1 VHYESRWS
9 LKNLMKLLSG
19 IRELQSPP
27 HGSVLTIGNFDGVHL
42 GHQTLIARAV
52 SLAREQGIPSVVMT
66 FEPHPVKVL
75 HPDRKLTR
83 IFDFEDQQEQ
93 LAKAGID
100 ILVVEPFSREFS
112 QVAPERYLNEWVY
125 RPFSPK
131 QLIVG
136 YDFSF
141 GADRKGSIDFLKSKG
156 AELGI
161 GVEVIPPV
169 KVDGELCSST
179 RIRQALESG
188 AVELANKLLGRRFY
202 VRGLV
207 ERGAGRGRTIGIP
220 TANIRTAAETLPASG
235 VYAALAS
242 TRHGEYKAMVNIGS
256 NPTFVHAGMVGIEAH
271 LLDFS
276 GDLYGEEVRVE
287 FVARLRDEKKFSSAA
302 ELVSQIHADIASG
315 RQILNALV

>member
-1 VHYESRWS
+1 MVQ
-9 LKNLMKLLSG
+9 LLSG

-42 GHQTLIARAV
+42 GHQTLLARVV

-83 IFDFEDQQEQ
+83 IFDFEDQRDQ

-112 QVAPERYLNEWVY
+112 QVTAERYLNEWVY
-125 RPFSPK
+125 RPFMPK
-131 QLIVG
+131 NLIVG

-141 GADRKGSIDFLKSKG
+141 GAERKGSIEFLKTRG
-156 AELGI
+156 AELGMN
-161 GVEVIPPV
+161 VEVIPPV
-169 KVDGELCSST
+169 KVEGELCSST
-179 RIRQALESG
+179 RIRQALEAG
-188 AVELANKLLGRRFY
+188 DVKLANSLLGRQFY

-220 TANIRTAAETLPASG
+220 TANIRTTAETLPASG
-235 VYAALAS
+235 VYAGIAR
-242 TRHGEYKAMVNIGS
+242 TRHGDFKTMVNIGS

-271 LLDFS
+271 LLDFT
-276 GDLYGEEVRVE
+276 GDLYGDEVRVD
-287 FVARLRDEKKFSSAA
+287 FVDRLRSEKKFSSAA
-302 ELVSQIHADIASG
+302 ELVAQIHSDIERG
-315 RQILNALV
+315 RKILDALV